1 MLPEEKPRV
10 KPGPETLGSL
20 LRATQRAGPRVS
32 PEASSVEK
40 QYSISWPSVRL
51 GGTIPGRMVK
61 IKLQKTRKERR
72 GRSGEW
78 GEHFPFLPPLILSL
92 WVSRRS
98 RPSSHD
104 FLFYHLPFFKNDQS
118 GSREDEYQKHLRNKP
133 LTSLYLGNGRPPLSA
148 PFSQLLRPPPPFTR
162 TP

>member
-78 GEHFPFLPPLILSL
+78 GE
-92 WVSRRS
+92 
-98 RPSSHD
+98 D
-104 FLFYHLPFFKNDQS
+104 
-118 GSREDEYQKHLRNKP
+118 
-133 LTSLYLGNGRPPLSA
+133 
-148 PFSQLLRPPPPFTR
+148 
-162 TP
+162 